1 MADDGIQRS
10 LGRIE
15 ATLEA
20 HGQDITSIKTWQVEH
35 ESGHHGLHGRGPGGI
50 INRQMAQTTGV
61 AGIVVLIVEALLK
74 WWPL

>member
-1 MADDGIQRS
+1 MADDSIQRS

-20 HGQDITSIKTWQVEH
+20 YGRDIAFIKEWQIEH

-50 INRQMAQTTGV
+50 INRQTMQTTGA
-61 AGIVVLIVEALLK
+61 AGVVVLAIEAILRM
-74 WWPL
+74 WPL